1 MQIGVSLCMIVRN
14 EEEYLD
20 ACLKSV
26 DGVANE
32 MIIVDT
38 GSTDSTVEIAR
49 RHGAR
54 VVFHSWENDFSAARN
69 LSLESAAG
77 NWILVL
83 DADEELS
90 RLSREKMRDFIKTSQ
105 ADGVEMV
112 VRSEM
117 PETDVLKYEDMMIV
131 RLFRNRKNY
140 RYTMPVHEQIRG
152 SIEQNGGKIE
162 RSDLMIVHH
171 GYSRK
176 TVQGA
181 EDRGERNLA
190 ILRHALSRSDDD
202 PYLHYQT
209 GVTLMSMGRKE
220 EAYAEMK
227 RVLTLDYAGMGSE
240 ILERLFMK
248 MSQVALERNEN
259 DYAVMYARR
268 CLDYNASNGIA
279 MYVAAFGLLSMN
291 KITDG
296 YQMLLRIRENG
307 GSNLRLDIQLEHL
320 IRACKELLK
329 V

>member
-1 MQIGVSLCMIVRN
+1 MRTGISLCMIVRN
-14 EEEYLD
+14 EEKYLE

-26 DGVANE
+26 VGVADE
-32 MIIVDT
+32 LIIVDT

-54 VVFHSWENDFSAARN
+54 IITHASENDFSAARN
-69 LSLESAAG
+69 VALESAAG
-77 NWILVL
+77 VWILVL

-90 RLSREKMRDFIKTSQ
+90 RESGEKMPGFVETSQ
-105 ADGVEMV
+105 ADGVEV
-112 VRSEM
+112 IVRSEM
-117 PETDVLKYEDMMIV
+117 PETDVLKYEDMGIV
-131 RLFRNRKNY
+131 RLFRNRKEY
-140 RYTMPVHEQIRG
+140 RYTLPVHEQIRG
-152 SIEQNGGKIE
+152 SIEKNGGRIE

-171 GYSRK
+171 GYSK
-176 TVQGA
+176 KLVQGA
-181 EDRGERNLA
+181 VDRGERNLV
-190 ILRHALSRSDDD
+190 ILQEALTRSVDD

-227 RVLTLDYAGMGSE
+227 SVLLLDYTRMGSA
-240 ILERLFMK
+240 ILERLYMK
-248 MSQVALERNEN
+248 LSQIALERKEN
-259 DYAVMYARR
+259 DNAVIYARR
-268 CLDYNASNGIA
+268 CLDYNPANGIA
-279 MYVAAFGLLSMN
+279 MYVAAVGLLSMN

-296 YQMLLRIRENG
+296 YQMLLRISENG